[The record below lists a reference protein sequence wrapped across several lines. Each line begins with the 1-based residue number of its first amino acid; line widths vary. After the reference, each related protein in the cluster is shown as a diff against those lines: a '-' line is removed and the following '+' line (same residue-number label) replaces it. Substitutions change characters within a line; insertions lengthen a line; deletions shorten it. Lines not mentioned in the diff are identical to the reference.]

1 MSVRMIELEEVQMT
15 VTSDDALEA
24 VFIEARPQ
32 YSMKLSNY
40 CY

>member
-1 MSVRMIELEEVQMT
+1 MIELEEVTT
-15 VTSDDALEA
+15 VEASDDVLEA
-24 VFIEARPQ
+24 VFVEARPQ

>member
-1 MSVRMIELEEVQMT
+1 MSVQMIELDEVQMIEL
-15 VTSDDALEA
+15 SDDVLEA
-24 VFIEARPQ
+24 VFVEARPQ